1 MNIKKICVVTGS
13 SSEYGPL
20 KLLMKKIDKSEKLS
34 LQLLVTGMHLLKKYG
49 ETINEIEKDGLKIT
63 KVIPMYTEDGFTE
76 KSLGKAIGI
85 AISNFTEA
93 FTDLKPDI
101 LVVAGDRF
109 EPLTSV
115 IAAST
120 LSIPIAHI
128 HGGDSVPD
136 GQIDEQIRHSITKF
150 SHLHFAATKTHAKRI
165 KQLGEEDWRI
175 KVVGAIAMDSIFQ
188 EKLLNRKEICN
199 ELGLDPLRKIII
211 CSQHPYTY
219 EVDKAGEQMRITLGV
234 LKNLELQSVI
244 LYPTNDSGSQLII
257 NEIEKEKDTPNFRI
271 FKRLERKH
279 YLSLLKNADI
289 LIGNSS
295 SGILESPIFKI
306 PFINIGNRNRGR
318 ELAENIIDVNSDF
331 DSIKIAI
338 ITALT
343 LEFKEKCKN
352 VKNLYGDGTAS
363 SQIVKILENLLIN
376 QKLIRKKH
384 IFEN

>member
-1 MNIKKICVVTGS
+1 MVNKKICIVTGS

-20 KLLMKKIDKSEKLS
+20 KLLIKKIDISNKLS

-49 ETINEIEKDGLKIT
+49 ETINEINKDGFKIA
-63 KVIPMYTEDGFTE
+63 KVIPMYSENGFTE
-76 KSLGKAIGI
+76 RNLGKAIGN
-85 AISNFTEA
+85 AISNFTDV
-93 FTDLKPDI
+93 FIDLKPDI
-101 LVVAGDRF
+101 LVVTGDRF
-109 EPLTSV
+109 EPLASV

-150 SHLHFAATKTHAKRI
+150 SHLHFAATKKHARRI

-175 KVVGAIAMDSIFQ
+175 RVVGAIAMDSIFQ
-188 EKLLNRKEICN
+188 EKLLNKKEICE
-199 ELGLDPLRKIII
+199 ELSLDPLRKIII

-219 EVDKAGEQMRITLGV
+219 EANKAGEQMRITLDV
-234 LKNLELQSVI
+234 LKKLELQSVI
-244 LYPTNDSGSQLII
+244 LYPTIDSGSQLII
-257 NEIEKEKDTPNFRI
+257 NEIEKDSEIPFFKI
-271 FKRLERKH
+271 FKRLERKN

-295 SGILESPIFKI
+295 SGILETPIFKI

-318 ELAENIIDVNSDF
+318 ELSGNVIDVNSDF
-331 DSIKIAI
+331 DSINTAI
-338 ITALT
+338 FTALSQ
-343 LEFKEKCKN
+343 EFKEKCNKVEN
-352 VKNLYGDGTAS
+352 PYGDGTAS
-363 SQIVKILENLLIN
+363 NQIVNILEELSID

-384 IFEN
+384 IFED

>member
-1 MNIKKICVVTGS
+1 MVNKKICIVTGS

-20 KLLMKKIDKSEKLS
+20 KLLIKKIDISNKLS

-49 ETINEIEKDGLKIT
+49 ETINEINKDGFKIA
-63 KVIPMYTEDGFTE
+63 KVIPMYSENGFTE
-76 KSLGKAIGI
+76 RNLGKAIGN
-85 AISNFTEA
+85 AISNFTDV
-93 FTDLKPDI
+93 FIDLKPDI
-101 LVVAGDRF
+101 LVVTGDRF
-109 EPLTSV
+109 ESLASV

-150 SHLHFAATKTHAKRI
+150 SHLHFAATKKHAKRI

-175 KVVGAIAMDSIFQ
+175 RVVGAIAMDSIFQ
-188 EKLLNRKEICN
+188 EKLLNKKEICE
-199 ELGLDPLRKIII
+199 ELSLDPLRKIII

-219 EVDKAGEQMRITLGV
+219 EANKAGEQMRITLDV
-234 LKNLELQSVI
+234 LKKLELQSVI
-244 LYPTNDSGSQLII
+244 LYPTIDSGSQLII
-257 NEIEKEKDTPNFRI
+257 NEIEKDSEIPFFKI
-271 FKRLERKH
+271 FKRLERKN

-295 SGILESPIFKI
+295 SGILETPIFKI

-318 ELAENIIDVNSDF
+318 ELSGNVIDVNSDF
-331 DSIKIAI
+331 DSINTAI
-338 ITALT
+338 FTALSQ
-343 LEFKEKCKN
+343 EFKEECNKVEN
-352 VKNLYGDGTAS
+352 PYGDGTAS
-363 SQIVKILENLLIN
+363 NQIVNILEELSID

-384 IFEN
+384 IFED